1 MVKGAPRHGGPQRR
15 GKTMQSFDQI
25 PPPSGDQ
32 NESPEVQPQSFTP
45 EPPPSEGKKVIL
57 LLVVLAVLIAG
68 AGVFAYKMLTSKKP
82 LLAPSV
88 VSVGDPRD
96 KVIRI
101 LGKPKGSTV
110 RDNTELL
117 IYDNGHV
124 EIADGLVTVVAVG
137 QGAQRGEI
145 RQSNNKKNIILLDG
159 GRIQT
164 RSENAA
170 GGADADGKK

>member
-1 MVKGAPRHGGPQRR
+1 
-15 GKTMQSFDQI
+15 MQSFDQV

-32 NESPEVQPQSFTP
+32 DESPQVQPQSFAP

-57 LLVVLAVLIAG
+57 LLILALLIA
-68 AGVFAYKMLTSKKP
+68 ASGVFAYRMLTSKKP
-82 LLAPSV
+82 LLTPSI
-88 VSVGDPRD
+88 VSVGDVRD

-101 LGKPKGSTV
+101 LGKPKGSTISE
-110 RDNTELL
+110 NTEIL

-124 EIADGLVTVVAVG
+124 EIRDGAVTVVAIG

-145 RQSNNKKNIILLDG
+145 RQQSSKKNIILLDG

-164 RSENAA
+164 RSGRAPPVEN
-170 GGADADGKK
+170 GEIKK

>member
-1 MVKGAPRHGGPQRR
+1 
-15 GKTMQSFDQI
+15 MQSFDQI
-25 PPPSGDQ
+25 PPPSSDQ
-32 NESPEVQPQSFTP
+32 DESPQVQPQSFTP
-45 EPPPSEGKKVIL
+45 EPPPSEGKKVII
-57 LLVVLAVLIAG
+57 LVLVLAALIAG
-68 AGVFAYKMLTSKKP
+68 GGVFAYKTLFAKNRKP

-96 KVIRI
+96 KVIRV

-110 RDNTELL
+110 REHAEIL

-124 EIADGLVTVVAVG
+124 EIENGVVTVVAVG

-145 RQSNNKKNIILLDG
+145 RQSNSKKNIILLDG

-164 RSENAA
+164 RSENKN
-170 GGADADGKK
+170 GEK